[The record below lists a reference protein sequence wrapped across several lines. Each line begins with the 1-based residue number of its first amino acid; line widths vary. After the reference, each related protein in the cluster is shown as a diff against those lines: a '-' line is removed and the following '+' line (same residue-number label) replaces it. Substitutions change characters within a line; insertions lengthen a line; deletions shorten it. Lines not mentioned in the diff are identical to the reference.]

1 MQREFN
7 LTIENMLNTNTVM
20 TFRDEG
26 EDVRYIECKSA
37 FDALNVAEDLA
48 LNAVIHERVH
58 DGGWNWMRSSNPE
71 TGSTIIS
78 TEIGSV
84 RIAYRV

>member
-20 TFRDEG
+20 TFCDEG
-26 EDVRYIECKSA
+26 NNVRYIECKSA
-37 FDALNVAEDLA
+37 FEALNIAEDLA
-48 LNAVIHERVH
+48 LDAVVHERVH
-58 DGGWNWMRSSNPE
+58 AGGWRWMRSNNPK